1 MLTAHHLSK
10 TYGIQPIL
18 QDISFSISAGE
29 RIGLVGP
36 NGCGKTTLMR
46 ILIGDEKPDKGTVVH
61 TRPNSST
68 GSGQRLRIGYL
79 AQGMD
84 FDPDQTLRTA
94 LAPVS
99 QANPE
104 TDIESLA
111 AALSHDP
118 DNTDLQEQYDSA
130 LTQLS
135 THNIQPESI
144 LGPLGLG
151 DFDLDIPIA
160 HLSGGQKTRLML
172 ARILLDEPHLLLLD
186 EPTNHLDITMLE
198 WLESW
203 LQRFN
208 GAVLV
213 VSHDRAFLDNTVT
226 SIFELDPATQ
236 SIKSYAGNYSEY
248 AEQKIVEL
256 EKQQQAYVDQQ
267 QQIAQLRVAAAHIR
281 GLTKMRKGGKADPA
295 NTDGFSVGFFGNR
308 ATKNVAGRAKHIEA
322 RIEKILTE
330 ERIEKPRD
338 SWQMKLDFG
347 DNITLSKD
355 VLTTENLSVGY
366 PGNEPLL
373 ENLNLYIRAG
383 QRIALT
389 GENGTGK
396 TTLLRTIAG
405 QLEPLAGTVRLG
417 QTVKLGYMSQEQEL
431 LSPQL
436 SALETLQKVA
446 SFNETRARHFLH
458 FFLFSGDDPLRPSGE
473 LSFGERARL
482 QLALL
487 VAQGCTFLLLDEP
500 VNHLDI
506 PSRARFEES
515 LTQFNGSILAVVHDR
530 YFIEQ
535 FASDV
540 WTVKNGK
547 VEKW

>member
-46 ILIGDEKPDKGTVVH
+46 ILVGEEKPDEGTVVH
-61 TRPNSST
+61 TRPN
-68 GSGQRLRIGYL
+68 LRIGYL

-84 FDPDQTLRTA
+84 FEPEQTLRAALEIASTSGSDLESEVAA
-94 LAPVS
+94 LA
-99 QANPE
+99 A
-104 TDIESLA
+104 SLA
-111 AALSHDP
+111 KDP
-118 DNTDLQEQYDSA
+118 EDEQLQQHYDEA
-130 LTQLS
+130 LTQLA
-135 THNIQPESI
+135 TPTVQPEAI

-151 DFDLDIPIA
+151 SFDLDETPIA

-172 ARILLDEPHLLLLD
+172 ARILLEEPHLLLLD
-186 EPTNHLDITMLE
+186 EPTNHLDILMLE
-198 WLESW
+198 WLEGC
-203 LQRFN
+203 LDRFN
-208 GAVLV
+208 GAALI

-226 SIFELDPATQ
+226 SILELDPTTQ
-236 SIKSYAGNYSEY
+236 HIKSYPGNYSDY
-248 AEQKIVEL
+248 AEQKLVEL
-256 EKQQQAYVDQQ
+256 EKQQQAYMDQQ
-267 QQIAQLRVAAAHIR
+267 QQIAQLRAAAAHVR

-295 NTDGFSVGFFGNR
+295 KTDGFSVGFFGNR

-330 ERIEKPRD
+330 ERVKKPR
-338 SWQMKLDFG
+338 SFWQMKLDFG
-347 DNITLSKD
+347 EPANQSKD
-355 VLTTENLSVGY
+355 VLKTENLSVGY
-366 PGNEPLL
+366 PGHEPLL

-389 GENGTGK
+389 GQNGTGK

-405 QLEPLAGTVRLG
+405 KLKPLGGTVRLG
-417 QTVKLGYMSQEQEL
+417 QTIKLGYMAQEQEL
-431 LSPQL
+431 LDASL
-436 SALETLQKVA
+436 SALETIQRVA
-446 SFNETRARHFLH
+446 SFNETQARHFLH
-458 FFLFSGDDPLRPSGE
+458 FFLFSGDDPLHPTGE

-500 VNHLDI
+500 INHLDI
-506 PSRARFEES
+506 PSRVRFEEA
-515 LTQFNGSILAVVHDR
+515 LIQFNGSILAVVHDR
-530 YFIEQ
+530 YFIER
-535 FASDV
+535 FASDI
-540 WTVKNGK
+540 WTVKDGK
-547 VEKW
+547 IEKW

>member
-46 ILIGDEKPDKGTVVH
+46 ILVGEEKPDEGTVVH
-61 TRPNSST
+61 TRP
-68 GSGQRLRIGYL
+68 GLRIGYL

-84 FDPDQTLRTA
+84 FDPEQSLRTA
-94 LAPVS
+94 LEIAPASGSDLESEV
-99 QANPE
+99 A
-104 TDIESLA
+104 TLAASLA
-111 AALSHDP
+111 KNP
-118 DNTDLQEQYDSA
+118 DNEQLQQRYDEA
-130 LTQLS
+130 LTQLAAPA
-135 THNIQPESI
+135 IQPEAI

-151 DFDLDIPIA
+151 DFNLDETPVA

-172 ARILLDEPHLLLLD
+172 ARILFEEPHLLLLD
-186 EPTNHLDITMLE
+186 EPTNHLDILMLE
-198 WLESW
+198 WLEGW
-203 LQRFN
+203 LNRFN
-208 GAVLV
+208 GAVLI

-226 SIFELDPATQ
+226 SILELDPATQ
-236 SIKSYAGNYSEY
+236 HIKSYPGNYSDY
-248 AEQKIVEL
+248 TEQKLAEL

-267 QQIAQLRVAAAHIR
+267 DQLAHLRNAAMQIR
-281 GLTKMRKGGKADPA
+281 GLTRMKNGGKADSGDKFA
-295 NTDGFSVGFFGNR
+295 KGFFGNR
-308 ATKNVAGRAKHIEA
+308 ATKNVAGRAKRIEA
-322 RIEKILTE
+322 RIEKILTD
-330 ERIEKPRD
+330 ERIERPRS

-347 DNITLSKD
+347 QPANQSKD

-366 PGNEPLL
+366 PGHEPLL

-389 GENGTGK
+389 GQNGTGK

-405 QLEPLAGTVRLG
+405 KLEPLAGTVRLG
-417 QTVKLGYMSQEQEL
+417 QTIKLGYMAQEQEL
-431 LSPQL
+431 LDPSL
-436 SALETLQKVA
+436 SALQTIQRAA
-446 SFNETRARHFLH
+446 SFNETQARHFLH

-500 VNHLDI
+500 INHLDI
-506 PSRARFEES
+506 PSRARFEQA
-515 LTQFNGSILAVVHDR
+515 LTKFNGSILAVVHDR
-530 YFIEQ
+530 YFIQQ
-535 FASDV
+535 FATHV
-540 WTVKNGK
+540 WLMENKSIHRMYEMK
-547 VEKW
+547 

>member
-10 TYGIQPIL
+10 AYGIQPIL
-18 QDISFSISAGE
+18 QDISFSISTGE

-46 ILIGDEKPDKGTVVH
+46 ILVGDEKPGEGTVAH
-61 TRPNSST
+61 TRPN
-68 GSGQRLRIGYL
+68 LRIGYL
-79 AQGMD
+79 AQGMG
-84 FDPDQTLRTA
+84 FDPDQTLRVA
-94 LAPVS
+94 LELTSVS
-99 QANPE
+99 GK
-104 TDIESLA
+104 DIESEVAALA
-111 AALSHDP
+111 ASLTKDP
-118 DNTDLQEQYDSA
+118 ENPQLQRRYDEVV
-130 LTQLS
+130 TQLS
-135 THNIQPESI
+135 TFNVQPESV

-151 DFDLDIPIA
+151 DIDLDSLVA

-172 ARILLDEPHLLLLD
+172 ARILLEEPHLLLLD
-186 EPTNHLDITMLE
+186 EPTNHLDIAMLE
-198 WLESW
+198 WLEDW
-203 LQRFN
+203 LGRFN
-208 GAVLV
+208 GAALI

-226 SIFELDPATQ
+226 SSLELDTATQ
-236 SIKSYAGNYSEY
+236 SIKSYPGNYSEY
-248 AEQKIVEL
+248 AEQKIIEL

-267 QQIAQLRVAAAHIR
+267 QRIAQLRAAAAHIR

-322 RIEKILTE
+322 RIERILTE
-330 ERIEKPRD
+330 ERIERPRA

-347 DNITLSKD
+347 EEVNLSKD

-366 PGNEPLL
+366 PGHEPLL
-373 ENLNLYIRAG
+373 EDLNLYIRAG

-396 TTLLRTIAG
+396 TTLLRTITGA
-405 QLEPLAGTVRLG
+405 LAPLAGSIKLG
-417 QTVKLGYMSQEQEL
+417 QTVKLGYMTQEQEL
-431 LSPQL
+431 LDPSL
-436 SALETLQKVA
+436 SALKTLQRVA
-446 SFNETRARHFLH
+446 SFNETQARHFLH

-500 VNHLDI
+500 INHLDI
-506 PSRARFEES
+506 PSRARFEQA

-535 FASDV
+535 FASEV
-540 WTVKNGK
+540 WTVRNGK
-547 VEKW
+547 VQKW

>member
-10 TYGIQPIL
+10 TYGIQTIL

-36 NGCGKTTLMR
+36 NGCGKTTLLR
-46 ILIGDEKPDKGTVVH
+46 ILVGDEKPDQGTVAH
-61 TRPNSST
+61 TRPN
-68 GSGQRLRIGYL
+68 LRIGYL
-79 AQGMD
+79 PQGID
-84 FDPDQTLRTA
+84 FESGKTLHAA
-94 LAPVS
+94 LEHTSISSSNLESEIA
-99 QANPE
+99 
-104 TDIESLA
+104 SLA
-111 AALSHDP
+111 ASLAEDP
-118 DNTDLQEQYDSA
+118 ENPQLQQRYDEVV
-130 LTQLS
+130 TQLS
-135 THNIQPESI
+135 TSSIQPESI

-151 DFDLDIPIA
+151 NFDLDTPIA

-172 ARILLDEPHLLLLD
+172 ARILLEEPHLLLLD
-186 EPTNHLDITMLE
+186 EPTNHLDIAMLE
-198 WLESW
+198 WLEDW
-203 LQRFN
+203 LTRFK
-208 GAVLV
+208 GAALI

-226 SIFELDPATQ
+226 SILELDPATQ
-236 SIKSYAGNYSEY
+236 SIKAYTGNYSEY
-248 AEQKIVEL
+248 AEQKIIEL

-267 QQIAQLRVAAAHIR
+267 QQIAQLRAAAAHIH
-281 GLTKMRKGGKADPA
+281 GLTRMKKGGKADSGDKFA
-295 NTDGFSVGFFGNR
+295 KGFFGNR

-322 RIEKILTE
+322 RIEKIMTE
-330 ERIEKPRD
+330 ERIERPRA

-347 DNITLSKD
+347 EDVNLSKD
-355 VLTTENLSVGY
+355 VLTAENLSVGY
-366 PGNEPLL
+366 PGHEPLL

-396 TTLLRTIAG
+396 TSLLRTIAG
-405 QLEPLAGTVRLG
+405 KLQPSAGSVRLG
-417 QTVKLGYMSQEQEL
+417 QTVKLGYMTQEQEL
-431 LSPQL
+431 LEPSL
-436 SALETLQKVA
+436 SALNTLQRVA
-446 SFNETRARHFLH
+446 SFNETQARHFLH

-500 VNHLDI
+500 INHLDI
-506 PSRARFEES
+506 PSRARFEQA

-540 WTVKNGK
+540 WK
-547 VEKW
+547 VENGAVKKW

>member
-36 NGCGKTTLMR
+36 NGCGKTTLLR
-46 ILIGDEKPDKGTVVH
+46 ILVGDEKPDEGTVAH
-61 TRPNSST
+61 TRPN
-68 GSGQRLRIGYL
+68 LRIGYL

-84 FDPDQTLRTA
+84 FDPDQTLRAA
-94 LAPVS
+94 LELASVS
-99 QANPE
+99 LTRLEA
-104 TDIESLA
+104 DIESLA
-111 AALSHDP
+111 AALANDP
-118 DNTDLQEQYDSA
+118 NNADLQEQYDSA

-135 THNIQPESI
+135 TLNLQPEPI

-151 DFDLDIPIA
+151 DFDLDTPVA

-172 ARILLDEPHLLLLD
+172 ARILLKEPHLLLLD
-186 EPTNHLDITMLE
+186 EPTNHLDILMLE
-198 WLESW
+198 WLEGW
-203 LQRFN
+203 LNRFN
-208 GAVLV
+208 GAVLI
-213 VSHDRAFLDNTVT
+213 VSHDRAFLDNTVA
-226 SIFELDPATQ
+226 SILELDPATQ
-236 SIKSYAGNYSEY
+236 SIKSYPGNYSDY
-248 AEQKIVEL
+248 AEQKLVEL
-256 EKQQQAYVDQQ
+256 AKQQQAYVDQQ
-267 QQIAQLRVAAAHIR
+267 QQIVQLRAAAAHVR
-281 GLTKMRKGGKADPA
+281 GLTKMRRGGKADPT

-330 ERIEKPRD
+330 ERVDKPRS

-347 DNITLSKD
+347 ENVNQSKD

-366 PGNEPLL
+366 PGHESLL
-373 ENLNLYIRAG
+373 ENLNLYIRSG

-405 QLEPLAGTVRLG
+405 TLEPLAGTVRLG
-417 QTVKLGYMSQEQEL
+417 QTVRLGYMAQEQEL
-431 LSPQL
+431 LDASL
-436 SALETLQKVA
+436 SALQTIQRVA
-446 SFNETRARHFLH
+446 AFNETQARHFLH

-500 VNHLDI
+500 INHLDI
-506 PSRARFEES
+506 PSRARFEQA

-535 FASDV
+535 FATDV
-540 WTVKNGK
+540 WTVKDGK
-547 VEKW
+547 VAKW